1 MILIYIDAMKKN
13 LVTATVLVLVVVC
26 LGGCVSSPE
35 SAAAQIV
42 SEDSYIQ
49 TSTDCKYFNI
59 PHSSVQTEECVKRIF
74 KSKVVDYCVENKL
87 RQVECVK
94 LEKEVIRRIIYYADG
109 SNEEQRKLNEKAK

>member
-1 MILIYIDAMKKN
+1 MKN
-13 LVTATVLVLVVVC
+13 SITATVLVLVVIF
-26 LGGCVSSPE
+26 LGGCTSSPE

-74 KSKVVDYCVENKL
+74 KSKVVDYCVEDKL
-87 RQVECVK
+87 VDCVK
-94 LEKEVIRRIIYYADG
+94 LEKEVTRRIIYYADG